1 MSLCL
6 DMLDKLIDL
15 CRFIRDFLFS
25 EGEFM
30 LELLD
35 FQVELSVFWQQDLF
49 IRSLLLL
56 EQSLAS
62 RYPVPLRLQQLHL
75 ASLHLSTHLTDSKNC
90 SPSRLQI
97 HSSQMKPANLLISPD
112 WWVLFALL
120 YIFSN
125 FGFLR

>member
-15 CRFIRDFLFS
+15 CSFIRDFLFS

-35 FQVELSVFWQQDLF
+35 FQVELSVFRQQDLF

-90 SPSRLQI
+90 SL
-97 HSSQMKPANLLISPD
+97 SSFSFVSISFH
-112 WWVLFALL
+112 LT
-120 YIFSN
+120 SN
-125 FGFLR
+125 GYFHR